1 MILLYK
7 LLEILCMDE
16 NISIY
21 DNNSNRLIYKG
32 DVYSVRWSL
41 CSFNVVALQAE
52 KDSLIIMVE
61 MHE

>member
-1 MILLYK
+1 MISMYK

-21 DNNSNRLIYKG
+21 ENNSNRLIYEG

-41 CSFNVVALQAE
+41 CTYNVVSLQAE
-52 KDSLIIMVE
+52 DDRLIILVE
-61 MHE
+61 KD

>member
-1 MILLYK
+1 MYK

-21 DNNSNRLIYKG
+21 DNNSNRLIYEG
-32 DVYSVRWSL
+32 IVYSVRWSL

-52 KDSLIIMVE
+52 NDRLVILVEKD
-61 MHE
+61 

>member
-16 NISIY
+16 NISLY
-21 DNNSNRLIYKG
+21 DNNSNRLIYEG

-41 CSFNVVALQAE
+41 CDYNVVSLQAE
-52 KDSLIIMVE
+52 NNRLVILVEKD
-61 MHE
+61 